1 MVLENSVRKLEHID
15 IVVNKPVE
23 GPLTTMFEYV
33 FLPYIAY
40 SDLSLDEI
48 RIEMDFLGK
57 KLSAPLMISGMTGGA
72 SGTERIN
79 RALAEVAR
87 DYRIALGVG
96 SQRAAVEDP
105 SLEYT
110 FRVVRD
116 VAPEIPVVAN
126 LGAAEVVRYEINSV
140 TKAVDMVEAD
150 ALAIHLNLAQE
161 AVQPEGVPAF
171 KGLGKKV
178 SKLIQEL
185 SIPIIIKEVGAGLSY
200 EVVRYFRELGIRYFD
215 TEGAGGTNWVL
226 VEMFRARKVGNH
238 VKERLAQYIAEWG
251 IPTAASIIEAR
262 NAAPD
267 SIIIGSGGLR
277 TSLDAVK
284 ALRLG
289 ADLVGMARPFIKA
302 YFSGELREFTE
313 AFIKGIKISLM
324 LAGAKDLRE
333 LRSRPVII
341 TSLLKEWINSRGLE
355 LPK

>member
-15 IVVNKPVE
+15 IVLNKPVE
-23 GPLTTMFEYV
+23 GPSTTMFEYV
-33 FLPYIAY
+33 FIPYIAY
-40 SDLSLDEI
+40 SDISLDDVRLET
-48 RIEMDFLGK
+48 DFLGK
-57 KLSAPLMISGMTGGA
+57 RLTAPLIISGMTGGA
-72 SGTERIN
+72 SGTEKIN

-87 DYRIALGVG
+87 DCRIALGVG

-110 FRVVRD
+110 FRVVRE

-140 TKAVDMVEAD
+140 VKAVDMVEAD

-161 AVQPEGVPAF
+161 AVQPEGIPAF

-185 SIPIIIKEVGAGLSY
+185 SVPIIIKEVGAGLSY
-200 EVVRYFRELGIRYFD
+200 EVVKYFRGLGIKYFD

-226 VEMFRARKVGNH
+226 VEMFRARKAGDH
-238 VKERLAQYIAEWG
+238 VKERLAQFLAEWG
-251 IPTAASIIEAR
+251 VPTAASIIEAR

-267 SIIIGSGGLR
+267 SVIIGSGGLR
-277 TSLDAVK
+277 TSLDAIK

-302 YFSGELREFTE
+302 YFNGELREFVE
-313 AFIKGIKISLM
+313 AFIHGLKVSLM
-324 LAGAKDLRE
+324 LAGAKDLRD
-333 LRSRPVII
+333 LRARPVII

-355 LPK
+355 VPK